1 MISLPGLLKAYLQI
15 PQSVFQTALE
25 IAIPFRC
32 SLCNRSDIPPGN
44 PLAAYCREC
53 TTELCPPPV
62 NRCEKCAAEVGPF
75 AFTAVG
81 CVHCR
86 GRALRFASVHCLG
99 MYHDPLRRAILSA
112 KWSFSA
118 VPIRSLA
125 RLFVQTRLSQLRALR
140 PEVVIPIPQH
150 WQQRLVRHFNPAWI
164 IAEELAAALA
174 IPCNPHVL
182 RKSRRSRPQKR
193 VSLAKRN
200 ENQRNSFAISNSD
213 DIAGRRIL
221 LVDDVLTTG
230 ATCSEAARMLL
241 TAGAVDC
248 HVAVLARVLDHS
260 A

>member
-1 MISLPGLLKAYLQI
+1 
-15 PQSVFQTALE
+15 
-25 IAIPFRC
+25 
-32 SLCNRSDIPPGN
+32 
-44 PLAAYCREC
+44 
-53 TTELCPPPV
+53 
-62 NRCEKCAAEVGPF
+62 
-75 AFTAVG
+75 
-81 CVHCR
+81 
-86 GRALRFASVHCLG
+86 
-99 MYHDPLRRAILSA
+99 MYIDPLRRALLSA

-125 RLFVQTRLSQLRALR
+125 RLFAQTRLSQLQALQ
-140 PEVVIPIPQH
+140 VDLVLPIPQH

-164 IAEELAAALA
+164 IAEELARALS

-193 VSLAKRN
+193 VSLARRA
-200 ENQRNSFAISNSD
+200 ENQQNSFAISNSE
-213 DIAGRRIL
+213 DIAGRRVL

-241 TAGAVDC
+241 RAGATDC

>member
-1 MISLPGLLKAYLQI
+1 MYSVHQSLKDYL
-15 PQSVFQTALE
+15 PVLQSVLHTVLE

-32 SLCNRSDIPPGN
+32 PLCNRSDVAPGN
-44 PLAAYCREC
+44 RNIAFCSDC

-62 NRCEKCAAEVGPF
+62 NRCRCCAAEVGPYS
-75 AFTAVG
+75 FTAVG
-81 CVHCR
+81 CVQCR
-86 GRALRFASVHCLG
+86 GRALRFTSVHWLG
-99 MYHDPLRRAILSA
+99 MYIDPLRRALLSA

-125 RLFVQTRLSQLRALR
+125 RLFAQTRLSQLQALQ
-140 PEVVIPIPQH
+140 VDLVLPIPQH

-164 IAEELAAALA
+164 IAEELARALS

-193 VSLAKRN
+193 VSLARRA
-200 ENQRNSFAISNSD
+200 ENQQNSFAISNSE
-213 DIAGRRIL
+213 DIAGRRVL

-241 TAGAVDC
+241 RAGATDC

>member
-1 MISLPGLLKAYLQI
+1 MISVVQSLKCFLPILRAALH
-15 PQSVFQTALE
+15 TALE

-32 SLCNRSDIPPGN
+32 TLCNRSDVLPGS
-44 PLAAYCREC
+44 PWAAYCCEC
-53 TTELCPPPV
+53 TSELCPPPV
-62 NRCEKCAAEVGPF
+62 NRCQRCAAEVGPY

-99 MYHDPLRRAILSA
+99 MYRDPLRRALLSA

-125 RLFVQTRLSQLRALR
+125 RLFVRARLGQLQALR
-140 PEVVIPIPQH
+140 PDIVIPIPQH

-193 VSLAKRN
+193 VSLAKRG
-200 ENQRNSFAISNSD
+200 ENQRDSFAVSNSD
-213 DIAGRRIL
+213 DIAGQRIL

-230 ATCSEAARMLL
+230 STCSEAARMLL
-241 TAGAVDC
+241 AAGATDC